1 METKQRIKP
10 ARRFEGCSTTES
22 SAGIPIKPVYTP
34 EDAEGLD
41 YAQDVGNPGEYPFTR
56 GIWSDMYRGKLWTRR
71 VFTGLG
77 SASDTNQ
84 RYKYLIE
91 HGETGLYCFGDT
103 ITHQGIDPDHPL
115 AKGYAGVSGVSL
127 VCLGDMY
134 ELFDGISLE
143 DVSISFNNPS
153 MAATVIYT
161 AFVTAAEEQ
170 GYDLKKLS
178 GSILNEPIHL
188 VYSMYDINARPLDL
202 AAKLATDVIEYSII
216 HTPRW
221 HPIAPNAYDFH
232 EKGANAIQE
241 MAFTVAIMLEYIN
254 RMLERGYDID
264 QFAPRVNL
272 FGCACD
278 IDFFEEIAKF
288 RAARRIW
295 AKIMKQRFGAKNP
308 QSQRLYLSVH
318 TSGHSLTAAQPANN
332 IIRVTLQSLACVLA
346 GLQSFDPA
354 GYDEGYYI
362 LTEDSALTSLNIHNI
377 LAYEARVA
385 ATADPLGGSY
395 YVERLTSKME
405 EEMEKIIDEIEKMGG
420 AIKVTE
426 SGWLRQELEKELI
439 KERVEIE
446 QKKRIVVGL
455 NEFVIPKEQE
465 VPIRVGRDRP
475 LEEQIATSEKREEE
489 IKRLK
494 ETRDKARTKNALEY
508 LRSEAKEGER
518 HNLVPAIKQALKAEA
533 TLGEILGVIREA
545 HGASYD
551 PFDMIQY
558 PF

>member
-508 LRSEAKEGER
+508 LRSEAKEGEM

>member
-1 METKQRIKP
+1 MKQRIKP
-10 ARRFEGCSTTES
+10 ARRFEACPTTES

-34 EDAEGLD
+34 EDIQGLD
-41 YAQDVGNPGEYPFTR
+41 YPKDVGNPGEYPFTR

-84 RYKYLIE
+84 RYKYLID

-127 VCLGDMY
+127 VCLHDMY

-153 MAATVIYT
+153 MAATVIYA

-202 AAKLATDVIEYSII
+202 AAKLATDVIEYSIT

-241 MAFTVAIMLEYIN
+241 MAFTIAIMLEYIN
-254 RMLERGYDID
+254 RMLARGYDID

-295 AKIMKQRFGAKNP
+295 AKIMKHKFGAKNP

-318 TSGHSLTAAQPANN
+318 TSGHSLTAAQPVNN

-395 YVERLTSKME
+395 YVEWLTSKME
-405 EEMEKIIDEIEKMGG
+405 EEMGKIIAEIEKMGG
-420 AIKVTE
+420 AIKATE

-446 QKKRIVVGL
+446 EKKRIIVGL

-465 VPIRVGRDRP
+465 VPIRVGRDRA

-494 ETRDKARTKNALEY
+494 ETRDKARTKNALEN

-518 HNLVPAIKQALKAEA
+518 HNLIPAIKQALKAEA

-545 HGASYD
+545 NGSSYD
-551 PFDMIQY
+551 PFNIIQY